1 MRDDVRH
8 DPPFPTFHASM
19 RQQLTRDPAV
29 AVEIAQYFR
38 ENDALASQR
47 EARRDQLRRHF
58 DEIGQKRKEQVQTQT
73 DDEFHTAEKILDLD
87 FDRQQRILDQ
97 RYMDRWPL
105 HDRFMNSMRNS
116 SPLGYS
122 RMLEQQQ
129 APAMTSPPLASRVPS
144 LEVSDPPQRAA
155 NLVLDDFVLLPAD
168 SPRTPSASVDPQLRG
183 TNVEVGPSSVSP
195 SAGALDDPGFDDSGI
210 GMCNSALPCGKD
222 YVCDYHKPYHTNTV

>member
-1 MRDDVRH
+1 MQDDVRH

-47 EARRDQLRRHF
+47 EAKRDQLRRHF

-87 FDRQQRILDQ
+87 FDRRQRILDQ
-97 RYMDRWPL
+97 HYMDRWPL
-105 HDRFMNSMRNS
+105 HDRFVNSMRNS
-116 SPLGYS
+116 SPL
-122 RMLEQQQ
+122 
-129 APAMTSPPLASRVPS
+129 ASQVPS

-155 NLVLDDFVLLPAD
+155 SLVFDDFVILPED
-168 SPRTPSASVDPQLRG
+168 SPRTPSASVDPQSLG
-183 TNVEVGPSSVSP
+183 TNVEVRPSSVSP
-195 SAGALDDPGFDDSGI
+195 SAGALDDPGLDDSGI

-222 YVCDYHKPYHTNTV
+222 YVCDYHKPYHINTV